1 MNTANNIFDKE
12 IKVITY
18 DEICMHYRIQII
30 LISCKVVE
38 SEVVVCNLLILLNV
52 NLFFSHLSNVWK
64 F

>member
-30 LISCKVVE
+30 LISSKVVE
-38 SEVVVCNLLILLNV
+38 SEVVVCNVLILLNV